1 MRKLEDGSLVYLLQ
15 ANAEL
20 ASKLTGKNLPKRI
33 DTRVELADGFVAP
46 VKILYPPHM
55 VEGEQYPL
63 LVYVYGGPG
72 SQMVDD
78 RSVHRVDRVLSFP
91 PVVRIGTPPPPHTR
105 AIALPL
111 FWFSVERGGPLHY
124 PLDCGRGGGTV
135 LIPTRGQTLWY
146 SRYIY
151 VLCGSVCRRN
161 RRLRLCVCL
170 TVQIF

>member
-1 MRKLEDGSLVYLLQ
+1 MFKIIIILKKSFLFQGIPEVALRKLDDGSLVYLLQ

-33 DTRVELADGFVAP
+33 DTRVEVADGFMAP

-78 RSVHRVDRVLSFP
+78 RSVAESEDFDS
-91 PVVRIGTPPPPHTR
+91 
-105 AIALPL
+105 AYA
-111 FWFSVERGGPLHY
+111 
-124 PLDCGRGGGTV
+124 
-135 LIPTRGQTLWY
+135 
-146 SRYIY
+146 
-151 VLCGSVCRRN
+151 
-161 RRLRLCVCL
+161 L

>member
-1 MRKLEDGSLVYLLQ
+1 MALRKLDDGSLVYLLQ

-33 DTRVELADGFVAP
+33 DTRVELADGFMAP

-78 RSVHRVDRVLSFP
+78 RSVHRGDRVLSFSSSRPNWDSPTPCTPLTRRRACP
-91 PVVRIGTPPPPHTR
+91 PFLFSEGGIHTR
-105 AIALPL
+105 LR
-111 FWFSVERGGPLHY
+111 ERGW
-124 PLDCGRGGGTV
+124 GGSN
-135 LIPTRGQTLWY
+135 
-146 SRYIY
+146 SR
-151 VLCGSVCRRN
+151 
-161 RRLRLCVCL
+161 
-170 TVQIF
+170 F

>member
-1 MRKLEDGSLVYLLQ
+1 MLNFILKKILLSQGIPEVALRKLDDGSLVYLLQ

-33 DTRVELADGFVAP
+33 DTRVEVADGFMAP

-78 RSVHRVDRVLSFP
+78 RSVHRGDRVLSFSSSRP
-91 PVVRIGTPPPPHTR
+91 NRVSPTPSPAGER
-105 AIALPL
+105 SLL
-111 FWFSVERGGPLHY
+111 FWFSVGGGGYTTLHTRLRERGW
-124 PLDCGRGGGTV
+124 GGSN
-135 LIPTRGQTLWY
+135 
-146 SRYIY
+146 SR
-151 VLCGSVCRRN
+151 
-161 RRLRLCVCL
+161 
-170 TVQIF
+170 F